1 MPGTCPEV
9 VASDQPRRDCW
20 SILMATVVSAWIA
33 HLLAWAASVWL
44 LLGPAYQGVA
54 LTTEG
59 TTRVSATFIE
69 VNGLHVIWVP
79 IVPVLLSGIA
89 LMAILRTD
97 PGQHG
102 RGLLLWTISGVFLG
116 FCALGL
122 FSFGFLYLPVA
133 LVLIIA
139 AVADLRRPRGAR
151 PTSRSG

>member
-1 MPGTCPEV
+1 MLIV
-9 VASDQPRRDCW
+9 
-20 SILMATVVSAWIA
+20 TVVSAWIA

-59 TTRVSATFIE
+59 TTRVSATFVE
-69 VNGLHVIWVP
+69 TNGLHVIWVP

-89 LMAILRTD
+89 LIAILRTG
-97 PGQHG
+97 PGQPG

-116 FCALGL
+116 FCALGF

-133 LVLIIA
+133 LALIIA
-139 AVADLRRPRGAR
+139 AMADLRSSRGAR
-151 PTSRSG
+151 PASRPG